1 MQSIMNGKKVLFI
14 CHCLYGGGAE
24 QVLVSLANYISNR
37 GYDVKIVARMYN
49 GEYPINKSINVKYIE
64 SKSHILFIGKTR
76 KEVTKYNPDAII
88 AFEYFFNLCAILACI
103 GLGKKLIV
111 SERNNPAIVGAG
123 LFKDIIRNFLYRFCD
138 FLVCQTPDAM
148 SYFPQYIREHSLVIA
163 NPIRSDLPNKS
174 IRRRSNEI
182 ITFCRLRKQKNILL
196 MIDAFSLFNSDIQGY
211 KLAIYGDGEERETI
225 FHYIKEKKMEDKI
238 TLYPASLDV
247 HEKVIDAAMYI
258 NSSDYEG
265 LSNSML
271 EAMAIGLPV
280 VCTDCPCG
288 GARMVIDD
296 GINGMLVPV
305 GDCKALANAMKALAS
320 NEQLAEKLS
329 DQAKKV
335 RTELSMEVIGN
346 KWLVLINT

>member
-1 MQSIMNGKKVLFI
+1 MNGKKILFI

-37 GYDVKIVARMYN
+37 GHNVEIVARMYN
-49 GEYPINKSINVKYIE
+49 GEYPIDSSIDVKYMN
-64 SKSHILFIGKTR
+64 SKHHISFIWKTR
-76 KEVTKYNPDAII
+76 KEIKKNNPDVVI
-88 AFEYFFNLCAILACI
+88 AFEYFYNLCAILACI

-123 LFKDIIRNFLYRFCD
+123 AFKDVIRNFLYRFCD

-148 SYFPQYIREHSLVIA
+148 SYFPQYIRGHSLVIA
-163 NPIRSDLPNKS
+163 NPLRFNLPSKEVCS
-174 IRRRSNEI
+174 RRKEI
-182 ITFCRLRKQKNILL
+182 VTFCRLRKQKNIPL
-196 MIDAFSLFNSDIQGY
+196 MIDAFSLLCSDIQGY
-211 KLAIYGDGEERETI
+211 KMAIYGDGEEKDFI
-225 FHYIKEKKMEDKI
+225 FNYIKEKGMEDKI

-247 HEKVIDAAMYI
+247 HIKVIDAALYI

-280 VCTDCPCG
+280 ICTDCPCG
-288 GARMVIDD
+288 GARMIIDD
-296 GINGMLVPV
+296 GINGLLVPV
-305 GDCKALANAMKALAS
+305 GDCKALAKAMKALIS
-320 NEQLAEKLS
+320 DKQLAEKLS
-329 DQAKKV
+329 NEARKV
-335 RTELSMEVIGN
+335 RTELSMDVIGN